1 MNSQTTPV
9 RFFSLVFL
17 VLALALVGL
26 AGLLFGLDR
35 DPLVAWLAASNVAAF
50 LLWGFDKSRARR
62 GGRRVP
68 EATLHLMALVGATP
82 ASFLAMWVFR
92 HKTLKTRFKVL
103 YVIFLALQ
111 VWAVIALRAKS

>member
-9 RFFSLVFL
+9 RFYSLVFV

-26 AGLLFGLDR
+26 AGLLFGLDKA
-35 DPLVAWLAASNVAAF
+35 PLVIWLVASNVAAF
-50 LLWGFDKSRARR
+50 ILWGLDKSRARR

-82 ASFLAMWVFR
+82 ASFLAMWVFH
-92 HKTLKTRFKVL
+92 HKRLKTRFKVL
-103 YVIFLALQ
+103 YAIVLAVQ
-111 VWAVIALRAKS
+111 TWAIIAWRARA